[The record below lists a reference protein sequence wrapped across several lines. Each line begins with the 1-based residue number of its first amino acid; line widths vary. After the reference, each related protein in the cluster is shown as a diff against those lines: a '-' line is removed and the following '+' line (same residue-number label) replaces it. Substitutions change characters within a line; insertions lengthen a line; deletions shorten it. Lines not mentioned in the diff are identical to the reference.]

1 MVAES
6 LHLNLNFLYYLEE
19 IFFNIQN
26 QSLIDSQNSSCSE
39 IVNEQDNNRLYF
51 CSDFFSL
58 KISADFFPLML
69 GY

>member
-6 LHLNLNFLYYLEE
+6 LHLNLSFLYYLEE
-19 IFFNIQN
+19 IFFNIQK

-51 CSDFFSL
+51 L
-58 KISADFFPLML
+58 
-69 GY
+69 